1 MEEETEL
8 LVTGPLAWSQLGYR
22 GNSGIGQEILAIVL
36 KVPTTLRV
44 YHPTTVSILSIG
56 ETGWGGYLSPSQ
68 GVTLRGDDTGLP
80 LGSGVPLGRTLSDP
94 GHLGEPWVSAH
105 EGKDDI
111 LELCQVPRMVNA
123 TCLW

>member
-1 MEEETEL
+1 MGRVSL
-8 LVTGPLAWSQLGYR
+8 
-22 GNSGIGQEILAIVL
+22 
-36 KVPTTLRV
+36 TL
-44 YHPTTVSILSIG
+44 P
-56 ETGWGGYLSPSQ
+56 

-80 LGSGVPLGRTLSDP
+80 LGSGVPLGRMLSDP